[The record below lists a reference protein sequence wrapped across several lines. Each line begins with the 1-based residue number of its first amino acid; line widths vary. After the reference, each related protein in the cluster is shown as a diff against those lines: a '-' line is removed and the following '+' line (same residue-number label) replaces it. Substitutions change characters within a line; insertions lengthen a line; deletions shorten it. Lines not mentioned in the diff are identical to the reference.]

1 MISKLKQNGS
11 VVYGVIE
18 FVCDTP
24 EDLPKLPK
32 DAAMGSTVFV
42 ISIAKT
48 YMKNSSGEWAE
59 IG

>member
-1 MISKLKQNGS
+1 MISKLKQNGN

-24 EDLPKLPK
+24 EDLPN
-32 DAAMGSTVFV
+32 DAAMGFTVSV
-42 ISIAKT
+42 TSIAKT
-48 YMKNSSGEWAE
+48 YMKNLSGEWKE

>member
-1 MISKLKQNGS
+1 MISKLKQNGN

-24 EDLPKLPK
+24 EDLPN

-42 ISIAKT
+42 ISIVKT
-48 YMKNSSGEWAE
+48 YMKNSSGEWKE

>member
-1 MISKLKQNGS
+1 MISKIKQNGT

-24 EDLPKLPK
+24 EDLPNLPK

-42 ISIAKT
+42 ISTAKT
-48 YMKNSSGEWAE
+48 YMKN
-59 IG
+59 

>member
-1 MISKLKQNGS
+1 MISKLKQNGT
-11 VVYGVIE
+11 VVYGVLE
-18 FVCDTP
+18 LVCDTP
-24 EDLPKLPK
+24 EDLPNLPK

-48 YMKNSSGEWAE
+48 YMKNSSGEWVE

>member
-1 MISKLKQNGS
+1 MISKIKQNGT

-24 EDLPKLPK
+24 EDLSNLPK

-42 ISIAKT
+42 ISTAKT
-48 YMKNSSGEWAE
+48 YMKNSSGEWKE

>member
-24 EDLPKLPK
+24 DDLPNLPK

-48 YMKNSSGEWAE
+48 YMKNSLGEWVE